1 VTAMFLT
8 EVNRCA
14 PPKVPLLDE
23 DYFEGE
29 SSDNDSS
36 FEYEIGSLTVGL
48 FSMSFQILSL

>member
-1 VTAMFLT
+1 
-8 EVNRCA
+8 
-14 PPKVPLLDE
+14 LLDE